1 MHPTFDKPF
10 TFDRVIRII
19 ITVLV
24 IIGLFFLLKKLS
36 DVLVPF
42 FLAWLLAYLIH
53 PLVNFFQYKLKIK
66 YRGLSVFLA
75 MTMVIVVITVFVIL
89 VTQPVKQEVTRMN
102 VLIENYASSHEST
115 KLIPEKWQENLRN
128 IATLPE
134 VQSFLN
140 ADNISK
146 LLEKLLPRVWS
157 VFEGSLNI
165 LFTVFVVFITILYI
179 FFILLDYEKISDG
192 WIKIFPDRYRL
203 V

>member
-75 MTMVIVVITVFVIL
+75 MTMVIVVITVI
-89 VTQPVKQEVTRMN
+89 TSYS
-102 VLIENYASSHEST
+102 IHYT
-115 KLIPEKWQENLRN
+115 KLYDGVFGN
-128 IATLPE
+128 
-134 VQSFLN
+134 
-140 ADNISK
+140 DNGYCGHYCFCNSGY
-146 LLEKLLPRVWS
+146 S
-157 VFEGSLNI
+157 AG
-165 LFTVFVVFITILYI
+165 
-179 FFILLDYEKISDG
+179 
-192 WIKIFPDRYRL
+192 
-203 V
+203 